1 VPDLQRNDLQMVCES
16 PAPSLALS
24 KAIMK
29 LLTVI
34 PLQEQV
40 LPSGF
45 SEDLFCHDM
54 PDNTLTLLSDYS
66 FSPQPNMFSSAS
78 GIYSFSQTGP
88 ADLSGSSWDTS
99 EGTQNFSEFADAADY
114 YSGETEELILP
125 FGQVTPKSDPSES
138 LDDIQ
143 TRWTPS
149 VAIDNKATKAEPMGR
164 TPSQKNRTAKLS
176 STVKKTRPRVQSIL
190 TQAASQLS
198 KLDMAG
204 TTSPTYQDVPQY
216 LGQDLD
222 SLSVSPQVTSSGF
235 YSGYAFPDG
244 LIYTGDVSLSQHV
257 NPQVFG
263 SGVIASPSSWGSL
276 SPAESRLS
284 SPGIG
289 DGSDDVWSGPSLTS
303 PEESP
308 KTSPQLPTQS
318 PRYVETSLHPRS
330 YPL

>member
-1 VPDLQRNDLQMVCES
+1 
-16 PAPSLALS
+16 
-24 KAIMK
+24 MK